1 MRDRSEGTRVC
12 SVVALL
18 RVSFVTPGLVLPQ
31 DSCKM
36 DRDGTMNGQE
46 TN

>member
-18 RVSFVTPGLVLPQ
+18 RVSFVTPGLVLPL

-36 DRDGTMNGQE
+36 DRHGTMNGQE